1 MRKRKNAVPK
11 VDDFSAILQQEGLI
25 IRELREQYK
34 CNQHD
39 ASCFVDDGRHIKL
52 TAMHFQCWT
61 KEIVI
66 FLLIFFIIISTH
78 NNYKKNYRISR
89 AIVPPMYS
97 TPLEKFHRIV

>member
-52 TAMHFQCWT
+52 TAMHFQCWA

-66 FLLIFFIIISTH
+66 FLLIFFYHYIYT
-78 NNYKKNYRISR
+78 
-89 AIVPPMYS
+89 
-97 TPLEKFHRIV
+97 